1 MTIPM
6 ASENVTS
13 ALRYEYC
20 AWARWTFITNNKSRI
35 LVQFQT
41 FSLEEFEE
49 DLAIGDGPI
58 PSDDT
63 RMVLFSGDNVPSNVT
78 SVSNALW
85 IQFQYVINSCCRTA
99 MLHFTI
105 SSVTESGTFHF
116 MFEVIVNLL
125 VPFDAILSYQ
135 TVIGFIPWAF
145 HVQ

>member
-20 AWARWTFITNNKSRI
+20 AWVRWTFSTNNKSRI

-41 FSLEEFEE
+41 FSLEPFEE
-49 DLAIGDGPI
+49 ALAIGDGPI

-63 RMVLFSGDNVPSNVT
+63 RMVLFSGDNVPRNVT

-85 IQFQYVINSCCRTA
+85 IQFQYVINSCCRIA

-105 SSVTESGTFHF
+105 SPVTESGNVRL
-116 MFEVIVNLL
+116 MFEVIVMFC
-125 VPFDAILSYQ
+125 VCFFRAKREY
-135 TVIGFIPWAF
+135 
-145 HVQ
+145 